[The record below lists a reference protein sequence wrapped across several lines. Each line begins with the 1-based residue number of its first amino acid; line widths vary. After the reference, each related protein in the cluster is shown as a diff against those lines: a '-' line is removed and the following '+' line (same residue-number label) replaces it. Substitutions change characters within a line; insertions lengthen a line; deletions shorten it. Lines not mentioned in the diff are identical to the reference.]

1 MPTEIDEPINVG
13 AVFSRGAIKPV
24 WFSWNGR
31 EIRIR
36 EVTFTWKTQEG
47 NAGLLHFS
55 VTDGQG
61 LYEVVFNKATMG
73 WRILSA
79 E

>member
-1 MPTEIDEPINVG
+1 MPIEIDEPINVG

-31 EIRIR
+31 QIRIR
-36 EVTFTWKTQEG
+36 EVTFSWKTQEG
-47 NAGLLHFS
+47 SAGLLHFS
-55 VTDGQG
+55 VADGQG
-61 LYEVVFNKATMG
+61 LYEIVYNMTTMG
-73 WRILSA
+73 WRILNA